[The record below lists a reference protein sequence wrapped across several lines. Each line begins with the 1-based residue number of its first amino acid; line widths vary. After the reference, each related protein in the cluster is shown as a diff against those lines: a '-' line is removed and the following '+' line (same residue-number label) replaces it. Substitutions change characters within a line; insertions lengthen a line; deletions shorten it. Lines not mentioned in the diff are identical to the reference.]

1 MQPNRTR
8 TKRALHAGKSFPPRE
23 KGRFIFPGRHNA
35 LPPCAASER
44 HSSLRRGSFNSLTI
58 TPTRIR
64 AAPRNKPRGK
74 RSPAMRPNLPET
86 TGSPAYMT
94 VARVDETL
102 PYAQIGK
109 AHVRIPF
116 TNAHLVNRHLLEKK
130 K

>member
-64 AAPRNKPRGK
+64 AAPRNT
-74 RSPAMRPNLPET
+74 RSEEHTSELQSLMRI
-86 TGSPAYMT
+86 S
-94 VARVDETL
+94 
-102 PYAQIGK
+102 YA
-109 AHVRIPF
+109 VF
-116 TNAHLVNRHLLEKK
+116 CLKK
-130 K
+130 KKTQYIRNGYRLTFYINIILNIS

>member
-35 LPPCAASER
+35 LTPCAASER

-64 AAPRNKPRGK
+64 DAPRNTPGGK
-74 RSPAMRPNLPET
+74 RSPAQMPNLPAT
-86 TGSPAYMT
+86 TGSNRKRDVQRKS
-94 VARVDETL
+94 VAGRVDF
-102 PYAQIGK
+102 GG
-109 AHVRIPF
+109 
-116 TNAHLVNRHLLEKK
+116 NRNIKNNTKIEI
-130 K
+130 

>member
-64 AAPRNKPRGK
+64 AAPRDRKSVVSGK
-74 RSPAMRPNLPET
+74 SV
-86 TGSPAYMT
+86 S
-94 VARVDETL
+94 VSVDH
-102 PYAQIGK
+102 GGR
-109 AHVRIPF
+109 RII
-116 TNAHLVNRHLLEKK
+116 KK
-130 K
+130 KKNQPNKS